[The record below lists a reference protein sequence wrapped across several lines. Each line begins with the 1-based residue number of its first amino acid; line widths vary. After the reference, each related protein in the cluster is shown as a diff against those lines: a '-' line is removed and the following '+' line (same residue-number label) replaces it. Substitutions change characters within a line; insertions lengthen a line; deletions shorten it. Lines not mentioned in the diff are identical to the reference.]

1 VTTPKAGPVERATR
15 AELRKLGCSVQ
26 ADASAAL
33 AVSLARQIDTSRG
46 AVAAAAAAA
55 QLRLLLADL
64 RSAAADARPK
74 RSQIDVIRADELAAR
89 RAAAG

>member
-1 VTTPKAGPVERATR
+1 VTTPRAGNVEKAVRS
-15 AELRKLGCSVQ
+15 ELRRLGCSVQ
-26 ADASAAL
+26 SDGSAAL
-33 AVSLARQIDTSRG
+33 AVSLARQIDSSRG

-64 RSAAADARPK
+64 RSASADARPK
-74 RSQIDVIRADELAAR
+74 RSKLDDIRADELAAR

>member
-1 VTTPKAGPVERATR
+1 VTTPGPGRVERAVR

-26 ADASAAL
+26 NDGSAAL
-33 AVSLARQIDTSRG
+33 AVSLACQIDISRG

-64 RSAAADARPK
+64 RAWAASERPK
-74 RSQIDVIRADELAAR
+74 RSAVDDIHADELAAR